1 MTQLALAF
9 PPTSPFI
16 DDHEPTF
23 MAENTTTLLAIAAQ
37 ANRRPRGRRQA
48 LTVLRWRIATGGK
61 GTRPTKAQA
70 AELER
75 LTETLDPSRTGAPTP

>member
-9 PPTSPFI
+9 PPTSPRI

-37 ANRRPRGRRQA
+37 TNRHPRGRRQA
-48 LTVLRWRIATGGK
+48 LTVLRWRIATNAK
-61 GTRPTKAQA
+61 GTRLTKAQA

-75 LTETLDPSRTGAPTP
+75 LTTDLAP

>member
-9 PPTSPFI
+9 PPTSPHI

-37 ANRRPRGRRQA
+37 TNRRTRGRRQA

-70 AELER
+70 AQL
-75 LTETLDPSRTGAPTP
+75 ETLDPSRTGAPTP

>member
-9 PPTSPFI
+9 PPTSPHI
-16 DDHEPTF
+16 DDHGPTF

-37 ANRRPRGRRQA
+37 TNRHPRGRQQA
-48 LTVLRWRIATGGK
+48 LTVLRWRIATGAK
-61 GTRPTKAQA
+61 GTRLTKAQA

-75 LTETLDPSRTGAPTP
+75 LTGELAA

>member
-16 DDHEPTF
+16 DDHVPTF
-23 MAENTTTLLAIAAQ
+23 MAEDNATILAIAAQ
-37 ANRRPRGRRQA
+37 TNRHPRGRHQA
-48 LTVLRWRIATGGK
+48 LTVLRWRIANGAK

-75 LTETLDPSRTGAPTP
+75 LTTELAA